1 MKRILFSQKTPKS
14 HKTIAPMA
22 LHEPFGTRR
31 ESQRR
36 KPLVLIVDDEYGPRE
51 SIAFSLSAEFD
62 TRTAGRAT
70 DALRLLVEQR
80 FDLVLLDIRMP
91 EMDGIRT
98 LEEIRKIDGEISVIL
113 LTGYGTLATAQQA
126 IVGGANQYLRKP
138 PDIQELILAVRRHVD
153 GTMSR
158 RRHKEMT
165 TQALELNAALKR
177 EIAEKEPH
185 IWQARAA
192 AELVHDLANPL
203 TVLIGYAAVLAQEA
217 SAPFA
222 PDAERM
228 EKIRS
233 NAATVQRAAEYC
245 QHLAE
250 NWRNTS
256 KQVANA
262 ERVEVAALV
271 REVRDVIFFGSESVV
286 VPDGPKC
293 WVRGSAFELARVFQ
307 NLIKNAL
314 EAQASEVAVL
324 MKTESGRVLIS
335 LNDDGHGMDLDTA
348 NRALRGG
355 FTTKTSGTGL
365 GLSICRHIIGAHG
378 GELALRSAVGRGTTM
393 SIDLPSVT

>member
-1 MKRILFSQKTPKS
+1 
-14 HKTIAPMA
+14 MA

-31 ESQRR
+31 ETQRL
-36 KPLVLIVDDEYGPRE
+36 KPMVLIVDDEYGPRE

-158 RRHKEMT
+158 RRQKEMT

-203 TVLIGYAAVLAQEA
+203 TVLIGYAAVLAEEA
-217 SAPFA
+217 NATRIST
-222 PDAERM
+222 AERM

-233 NAATVQRAAEYC
+233 SAATVQRAAEYC

-256 KQVANA
+256 KHVANA

-286 VPDGPKC
+286 VADGPKC

-314 EAQASEVAVL
+314 EAQSSEVAVL
-324 MKTESGRVLIS
+324 IKTESGRVLIS
-335 LNDDGHGMDLDTA
+335 LNDNGHGMDLETA

-355 FTTKTSGTGL
+355 FTTKASGTGL

-378 GELALRSAVGRGTTM
+378 GELALRSAVGQGTTM
-393 SIDLPSVT
+393 SIDLPSAT

>member
-1 MKRILFSQKTPKS
+1 
-14 HKTIAPMA
+14 
-22 LHEPFGTRR
+22 
-31 ESQRR
+31 
-36 KPLVLIVDDEYGPRE
+36 LVLIVDDEYGPRE

-62 TRTAGRAT
+62 TKTAGRAT
-70 DALRLLVEQR
+70 DALRLLAEQT

-91 EMDGIRT
+91 EMDGMRT
-98 LEEIRKIDGEISVIL
+98 LEEIRKIDAEIAVIL

-138 PDIQELILAVRRHVD
+138 PDIHELIVAVRRHVE
-153 GTMSR
+153 GTALR
-158 RRHKEMT
+158 RRQKEIT
-165 TQALELNAALKR
+165 AQALELNATLKR

-217 SAPFA
+217 MAASIPN
-222 PDAERM
+222 AERM

-256 KQVANA
+256 KQVTNA
-262 ERVEVAALV
+262 ERVEVATLV
-271 REVRDVIFFGSESVV
+271 REVRDVIFFGSESIV
-286 VPDGPKC
+286 VPDGPQC

-314 EAQASEVAVL
+314 EAKSTEVAVL
-324 MKTESGRVLIS
+324 VRNESGRVLVSI
-335 LNDDGHGMDLDTA
+335 NDNGHGMDLETA

-393 SIDLPSVT
+393 SIDLPSAA

>member
-1 MKRILFSQKTPKS
+1 M
-14 HKTIAPMA
+14 
-22 LHEPFGTRR
+22 
-31 ESQRR
+31 
-36 KPLVLIVDDEYGPRE
+36 VLIVDDEYGPRE

-158 RRHKEMT
+158 RRQKEMT

-203 TVLIGYAAVLAQEA
+203 TVLIGYAAVLAEEA
-217 SAPFA
+217 NATRIST
-222 PDAERM
+222 AERM

-233 NAATVQRAAEYC
+233 SAATVQRAAEYC

-286 VPDGPKC
+286 VADGPKC

-314 EAQASEVAVL
+314 EAQSSEVAVL
-324 MKTESGRVLIS
+324 IKTESGRVLIS
-335 LNDDGHGMDLDTA
+335 LNDNGHGMDLETA

-355 FTTKTSGTGL
+355 FTTKASGTGL

-378 GELALRSAVGRGTTM
+378 GELALRSAVGQGTTM
-393 SIDLPSVT
+393 SIDLPSAT

>member
-1 MKRILFSQKTPKS
+1 
-14 HKTIAPMA
+14 MA

-31 ESQRR
+31 ETQRL
-36 KPLVLIVDDEYGPRE
+36 KPMVLIVDDEYGPRE

-158 RRHKEMT
+158 RRQKEMT

-203 TVLIGYAAVLAQEA
+203 TVLIGYAAVLAEEA
-217 SAPFA
+217 NATRIST
-222 PDAERM
+222 AERM

-233 NAATVQRAAEYC
+233 SAATVQRAAEYC

-286 VPDGPKC
+286 VADGPKC

-314 EAQASEVAVL
+314 EAQSSEVAVL
-324 MKTESGRVLIS
+324 IKTESGRVLIS
-335 LNDDGHGMDLDTA
+335 LNDNGHGMDLETA

-355 FTTKTSGTGL
+355 FTTKASGTGL

-378 GELALRSAVGRGTTM
+378 GELALRSAVGQGTTM
-393 SIDLPSVT
+393 SIDLPSAT